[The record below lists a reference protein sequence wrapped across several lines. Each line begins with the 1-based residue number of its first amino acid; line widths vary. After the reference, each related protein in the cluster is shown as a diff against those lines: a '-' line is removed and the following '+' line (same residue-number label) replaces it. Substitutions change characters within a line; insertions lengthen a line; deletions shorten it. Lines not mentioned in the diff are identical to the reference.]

1 MTQGND
7 CVHLAWGRDKQVT
20 ARTTVGGECHV
31 ICTLTRT
38 VFDDGSI
45 YDKLDGRQT
54 IVCYY
59 FSLRLLKVLVISVHI
74 QSVLRWF
81 IPPWQSHDKQT
92 ICQASRP
99 YLVFASHAY
108 RDKDC
113 VTKVVWVR
121 EQRREGFTRHLPNWE
136 NRESEPHFV
145 YFDSRVADTFG
156 LRFLT
161 KLPVGRG

>member
-1 MTQGND
+1 MGT
-7 CVHLAWGRDKQVT
+7 RYKQVT

-99 YLVFASHAY
+99 YLVFASHSWQRL
-108 RDKDC
+108 RDEGC
-113 VTKVVWVR
+113 VI
-121 EQRREGFTRHLPNWE
+121 EWE
-136 NRESEPHFV
+136 SSAGRASRVIYGESEPHFV

-161 KLPVGRG
+161 KLPVGRGNLPHLLLL

>member
-99 YLVFASHAY
+99 YLVFASHSY

-113 VTKVVWVR
+113 VTKVVWLSER
-121 EQRREGFTRHLPNWE
+121 AAPGGLHASSTELRKWGKWTPFCLFRFARCRHFRTSFP
-136 NRESEPHFV
+136 
-145 YFDSRVADTFG
+145 Y
-156 LRFLT
+156 
-161 KLPVGRG
+161 

>member
-1 MTQGND
+1 MGT
-7 CVHLAWGRDKQVT
+7 RYKQVT

-113 VTKVVWVR
+113 VTKVVWLSERAAPGGLHASSMGKVNPILFISIR
-121 EQRREGFTRHLPNWE
+121 ALQTLSDFVSLLNFPWGGGNLPHL
-136 NRESEPHFV
+136 
-145 YFDSRVADTFG
+145 
-156 LRFLT
+156 LL
-161 KLPVGRG
+161 L

>member
-1 MTQGND
+1 MGT
-7 CVHLAWGRDKQVT
+7 RYKQVT

-99 YLVFASHAY
+99 YLVFASHSWQRL
-108 RDKDC
+108 RDEGC
-113 VTKVVWVR
+113 VI
-121 EQRREGFTRHLPNWE
+121 EWE
-136 NRESEPHFV
+136 SSAGRA
-145 YFDSRVADTFG
+145 SRVIYRTEKMGKVNPILFISIRALQTLSDFVSLLNFPWG
-156 LRFLT
+156 GGN
-161 KLPVGRG
+161 LPHLLLL